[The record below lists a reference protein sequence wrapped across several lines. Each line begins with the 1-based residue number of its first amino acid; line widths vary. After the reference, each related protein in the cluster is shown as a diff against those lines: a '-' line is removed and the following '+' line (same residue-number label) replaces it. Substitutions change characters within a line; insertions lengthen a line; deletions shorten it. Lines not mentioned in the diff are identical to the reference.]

1 LEDDDAVPASHQETT
16 VRTSRRAL
24 ICAAAVGAA
33 LAVTACSPPAS
44 DGTTTQTA
52 ASSGASSAAGDA
64 KSAKSAADLGGM
76 AALEAA
82 AKAEGELNVIALPP
96 DWANYGE
103 IIKAFGTKYGIKVNS
118 AQPDGSSQDEVNAV
132 KQLKGTDRAPD
143 VLDMGGAVT
152 VANTDLYAPYQVAT
166 WADIP
171 DAQKEAT
178 GLWVQDYGGYMSIGY
193 DSAKVPEVTSV
204 ADLLKPAYKSKVALN
219 GDPTQAN
226 AALNGVM
233 MASIANGGSVDDIS
247 KGVEF
252 FANLKKAGNFIPVQA
267 TSATVKNGSTPVVFD
282 WDYLS
287 APAKAQVPTWM
298 VFVPKEAVLGGYYNQ
313 AVNAD
318 APHPAAAR
326 LWQEFLYSDEGQNL
340 WLKGGA
346 RPVRMDAMTK
356 AGTIDAAAAAAL
368 PAVAG
373 TPVFMT
379 VDQATAAS
387 TALKTTWQKAI
398 G

>member
-1 LEDDDAVPASHQETT
+1 

-24 ICAAAVGAA
+24 VSAVAVGAA

-44 DGTTTQTA
+44 DGTTPSASTTP
-52 ASSGASSAAGDA
+52 SSGAAADPKTA
-64 KSAKSAADLGGM
+64 TAAADLGG
-76 AALEAA
+76 LEALVTA
-82 AKAEGELNVIALPP
+82 AKAEGQLNVIALPP
-96 DWANYGE
+96 DWANYGA
-103 IIKAFGTKYGIKVNS
+103 IISGFTAKYGIKINS

-143 VLDMGGAVT
+143 VMDMGMAVT
-152 VANTDLYAPYQVAT
+152 VANTDLFAPYKT
-166 WADIP
+166 EKWADIA
-171 DAQKEAT
+171 DAQKEST

-193 DSAKVPEVTSV
+193 DSAKVPAPTSI
-204 ADLLKPAYKSKVALN
+204 ADLLKADYKSKVALN
-219 GDPTQAN
+219 GDPTAAN

-233 MASIANGGSVDDIS
+233 MASIASGGSVDDIS
-247 KGVEF
+247 KGVDF
-252 FANLKKAGNFIPVQA
+252 FSQLKKAGNFIPVQA

-287 APAKAQVPTWM
+287 AAATKQVPTWK
-298 VFVPKEAVLGGYYNQ
+298 VFVPKEAVLGGYYAQ
-313 AVNAD
+313 AINKE

-346 RPVRMDAMTK
+346 RPVRQDAMTT

-368 PAVAG
+368 PKVEG

-387 TALKTTWQKAI
+387 TALKTTWAKAI